1 MDPIRWI
8 DASMLDGLVQQA
20 ADTPRGRLNRNFH
33 HTLEENP
40 HRFLNAMMRRTYVRP
55 HRHLLPPKPES
66 FVLLSGAVIFLIFDD
81 DGRIKE
87 SRLIAA
93 PDLLGKNHSEAKM
106 AFDRE
111 RRNLTEQC
119 RENPAM
125 GVDIDPGI
133 WHTLLPVT
141 DVAVIFEVKPGPY
154 TPADDK
160 EFAAWAPPE
169 NHPDAKAYLDSLYK
183 MCYGE
188 Q

>member
-1 MDPIRWI
+1 MDAIRWI
-8 DASMLDGLVQQA
+8 DHSMLDELIQQA
-20 ADTPRGRLNRNFH
+20 AGTQRRRLNHNFH

-40 HRFLNAMMRRTYVRP
+40 HRFLNAMMRGTYVRP
-55 HRHLLPPKPES
+55 HRHLIPPKPES

-81 DGRIKE
+81 DGSINE
-87 SRLIAA
+87 SRLIASPA
-93 PDLLGKNHSEAKM
+93 LLSEAECEAKIT
-106 AFDRE
+106 FEKESRRLIE
-111 RRNLTEQC
+111 RC

-160 EFAAWAPPE
+160 EFASWAPPE

-183 MCYGE
+183 LCYGE
-188 Q
+188 S